1 SGGAWADMNVPD
13 HPAGA
18 DQLFGVTR
26 AANGDGWAGGVVQ
39 TTFEATESA
48 RPIGVRPSAGAGA
61 ESPLA
66 ELGDQTGAV
75 ARSIAA
81 APSGPELRVAVT
93 RSDGTGAVFRF
104 DGAHWSAMTVPPPAG
119 GATTWTLGAIGCS
132 YTGIWYAAGSRGDA
146 TGRSVHRDRGA
157 GWELLES
164 TDLASLQFDGIGF
177 DNRGEAWFACNRTSG
192 DQLEGTVLQL
202 HGDQF
207 ETMAVARK
215 TGGAMQ
221 CFGIGFDVQGHGWV
235 VGGRTPDEAFVAG
248 TTGGACTEAL

>member
-1 SGGAWADMNVPD
+1 GG
-13 HPAGA
+13 
-18 DQLFGVTR
+18 
-26 AANGDGWAGGVVQ
+26 GG
-39 TTFEATESA
+39 
-48 RPIGVRPSAGAGA
+48 G
-61 ESPLA
+61 
-66 ELGDQTGAV
+66 
-75 ARSIAA
+75 
-81 APSGPELRVAVT
+81 
-93 RSDGTGAVFRF
+93 GTA
-104 DGAHWSAMTVPPPAG
+104 
-119 GATTWTLGAIGCS
+119 WTLGAIGCS

-146 TGRSVHRDRGA
+146 LGGSVHRDRGA

-215 TGGAMQ
+215 TGGAMH
-221 CFGIGFDVQGHGWV
+221 CFGIRFDVQGHGWV

-248 TTGGACTEAL
+248 TTGGACTEALADADAGRRQPGEIERGGLLLSVAVAARDVAFAVGRAEERDAEGNTEIIPRVLRLVPRPAGERDKPTPIAP